1 MQRFFKDFESLNRFS
16 LSLDYHQTELQC
28 AHCFKSDQFISHG
41 VVYKQRSMLVSEKVG
56 KRLLCSNRYGRS
68 GCGRTFQLYIC
79 SEVPRFR
86 YGTAHLFLF
95 ITAMLAGLSVNQSY
109 LKAID
114 QPSIEP
120 RQAWR
125 WLQKLTAKLGDYR
138 TALKARLIHNAVAAC
153 YRTRRFQLL
162 LPTLAH
168 FIANSAGCFC
178 ATFQYQ
184 SQNTFF

>member
-1 MQRFFKDFESLNRFS
+1 MQRFFKDFESLDLFS
-16 LSLDYHQTELQC
+16 LSLDFHQTELQC

-41 VVYKQRSMLVSEKVG
+41 VVYKQRSMHLSEKVG

-68 GCGRTFQLYIC
+68 GCGHTFQLYIC

-86 YGTAHLFLF
+86 YGAAHLFVF
-95 ITAMLAGLSVNQSY
+95 ISALIAGLSVNQSY
-109 LKAID
+109 LKATD

-125 WLQKLTAKLGDYR
+125 WLHKFMAKLSNYR
-138 TALKARLIHNAVAAC
+138 TALKTRLTNNAVPVH

-162 LPTLAH
+162 LPTLKH
-168 FIANSAGCFC
+168 FMTNSSGCFC
-178 ATFQYQ
+178 AAFQYQ
-184 SQNTFF
+184 SQITFI